1 MLTLEVFDIIAGFV
15 AEMMDSRIYCFEYI
29 LKDDTKCVKIVTE
42 QMILTDH
49 VSVGDFEGIN
59 DSIYIYI
66 YFRRKARKVVVGC
79 VRHVI

>member
-1 MLTLEVFDIIAGFV
+1 MLTLEVLDIIAGFV